1 MDNKFN
7 KDKIL
12 TILILP
18 LMWLIYFVFEIVTGR
33 VKDLYT
39 FITNL
44 ALVLLF
50 ALVGY
55 IIYIISKK
63 YSNGFSQKTV
73 LKFFL
78 LLLLIDQGIKI
89 IIKKFF
95 FNNFHEII
103 KDFIYFDPII
113 NTKGSWLNARFN
125 VGVGF
130 IPLIIINTI
139 ALFLFLEIYRYYLSN
154 KPKNF
159 WVDSAFIFI
168 TVGALCSLIDK
179 IFYGGSLD
187 FIGISNLFI
196 ADIKDIYINIGLLFF
211 IMFIYKTGYLKEDE
225 TSFKD
230 DIKSVKEFFR
240 FVKKDLFKK

>member
-63 YSNGFSQKTV
+63 YSNGFSRKTV
-73 LKFFL
+73 LKFFF
-78 LLLLIDQGIKI
+78 LLLLIDQGIKL

-125 VGVGF
+125 IGVGF

-139 ALFLFLEIYRYYLSN
+139 ALFLFLEIYRYYLSK

-211 IMFIYKTGYLKEDE
+211 IMFIYKTGYFKEDE
-225 TSFKD
+225 TSLKD
-230 DIKSVKEFFR
+230 DIKSLKEFLK
-240 FVKKDLFKK
+240 FVKKDLFNK